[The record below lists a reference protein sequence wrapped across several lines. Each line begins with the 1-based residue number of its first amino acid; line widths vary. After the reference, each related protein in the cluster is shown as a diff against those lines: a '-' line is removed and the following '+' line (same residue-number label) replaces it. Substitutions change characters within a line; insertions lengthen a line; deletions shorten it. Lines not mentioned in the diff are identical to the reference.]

1 MFPDERDKNLLK
13 LLLYLLTINP
23 RARIPA
29 KQALMNP
36 FFQEVGRFFGFV
48 VIPFKTTKLLMRLTL
63 SIRASLPSPIREPT
77 NAGSHV
83 RHFWQLQLQKQNVT
97 VSFLHSRPP

>member
-1 MFPDERDKNLLK
+1 MPDKLWYYGYNQSFCPQNMFPDERDKNLLK

-36 FFQEVGRFFGFV
+36 FFQEVT
-48 VIPFKTTKLLMRLTL
+48 PE
-63 SIRASLPSPIREPT
+63 A
-77 NAGSHV
+77 
-83 RHFWQLQLQKQNVT
+83 
-97 VSFLHSRPP
+97 

>member
-23 RARIPA
+23 RARISA

-36 FFQEVGRFFGFV
+36 FFQEVSQ
-48 VIPFKTTKLLMRLTL
+48 L
-63 SIRASLPSPIREPT
+63 SENLRKARISTVPPPVNR
-77 NAGSHV
+77 GV
-83 RHFWQLQLQKQNVT
+83 DQLAIN
-97 VSFLHSRPP
+97 

>member
-29 KQALMNP
+29 KQALLNP
-36 FFQEVGRFFGFV
+36 FFSEV
-48 VIPFKTTKLLMRLTL
+48 KLALLMCFLVKISDVL
-63 SIRASLPSPIREPT
+63 CNLLLPSFSGQHKGPLI
-77 NAGSHV
+77 ASKIDYG
-83 RHFWQLQLQKQNVT
+83 
-97 VSFLHSRPP
+97 

>member
-13 LLLYLLTINP
+13 LLLYLITINP

-36 FFQEVGRFFGFV
+36 FFQEGS
-48 VIPFKTTKLLMRLTL
+48 KA
-63 SIRASLPSPIREPT
+63 ASS
-77 NAGSHV
+77 AAAAA
-83 RHFWQLQLQKQNVT
+83 
-97 VSFLHSRPP
+97 PPPASSS

>member
-1 MFPDERDKNLLK
+1 MMIQNMFPDDRDKHLLK

-36 FFQEVGRFFGFV
+36 FFQEVNMVFRVGTGSSGVAAV
-48 VIPFKTTKLLMRLTL
+48 VSAF
-63 SIRASLPSPIREPT
+63 
-77 NAGSHV
+77 
-83 RHFWQLQLQKQNVT
+83 
-97 VSFLHSRPP
+97 

>member
-36 FFQEVGRFFGFV
+36 FFQE
-48 VIPFKTTKLLMRLTL
+48 
-63 SIRASLPSPIREPT
+63 
-77 NAGSHV
+77 GS
-83 RHFWQLQLQKQNVT
+83 KAAAT
-97 VSFLHSRPP
+97 S

>member
-36 FFQEVGRFFGFV
+36 FFLEVCLFSD
-48 VIPFKTTKLLMRLTL
+48 I
-63 SIRASLPSPIREPT
+63 
-77 NAGSHV
+77 NN
-83 RHFWQLQLQKQNVT
+83 Q
-97 VSFLHSRPP
+97 